1 MKLAEIQRSLLD
13 TILGQAHYNS
23 NNRQHGLEGLLTF
36 PERFFVHRNGYAER
50 LRLVIAE
57 VYPKTLSLIGP
68 DKVQTLT
75 ETYARTRFF
84 TAYDLNEVCLAFA
97 DFLEQMGESA
107 VIIDLARLEWACSL
121 AFHAAETDVLEWQ
134 ALLERMKASSG
145 DLRIPIQAFV
155 KVHVSRNPL
164 FHFYS
169 REKVEAES
177 FDVDSYS
184 HENLLIF
191 RVNGNVRLELISD
204 PQAYCLELLLSGLSL
219 GEMCVKLEER
229 AREVQCDESDVALHH
244 WLFHWAELGLF
255 CI

>member
-13 TILGQAHYNS
+13 TILGQPHYNS
-23 NNRQHGLEGLLTF
+23 NNRQHGLEGVITF
-36 PERFFVHRNGYAER
+36 QERFFLHRNGYADR
-50 LRLVIAE
+50 VRSVVAE

-68 DKVQTLT
+68 DRFHALT

-97 DFLEQMGESA
+97 DFLEQMGEDTVA
-107 VIIDLARLEWACSL
+107 IDLARLEWACSE
-121 AFHAAETDVLEWQ
+121 AFHAGETEALEWQ
-134 ALLERMKASSG
+134 DLLDRMQKNSG
-145 DLRIPIQAFV
+145 DLLIPIQPFV
-155 KVHVSRNPL
+155 KVHVSQNPL

-169 REKVEAES
+169 REKVESES
-177 FDVDSYS
+177 LDS

-191 RVNGNVRLELISD
+191 RTNGNVRLELISD
-204 PQAYCLELLLSGLSL
+204 PQAFSLELLLSGLAL
-219 GEMCVKLEER
+219 AEICVKLEER
-229 AREVQCDESDVALHH
+229 AGEGQWEADIALHH